1 MDEELRNR
9 LTRGLLDSIAE
20 TQQRSGREV
29 QEVREDTIPF
39 LDLAC
44 FDSHNGV
51 EVEVLLSERL
61 GVEIEDIPFH
71 EGRRGSRELRV
82 SEIVSVLINK
92 HGAKIRAALGS
103 RREEL
108 VTN

>member
-1 MDEELRNR
+1 MDEELRDR

-20 TQQRSGREV
+20 TQQRSGREK
-29 QEVREDTIPF
+29 QEIGEDTIPF

-82 SEIVSVLINK
+82 GEIVNVLIKK
-92 HGAKIRAALGS
+92 HGAKIRAALDS

>member
-1 MDEELRNR
+1 MDSELRDR
-9 LTRGLLDSIAE
+9 LTRGLVDSIAE
-20 TQQRSGREV
+20 TQQRSGRER
-29 QEVREDTIPF
+29 QDIREDTIPF

-82 SEIVSVLINK
+82 GEIVNILISK
-92 HGAKIRAALGS
+92 HGATIRAALDS